1 MTLYPLGIFYLVLPL
16 TWALPVFCIGH
27 LFLGGVGMFVLGRRW
42 CGDATAAAVAG
53 AAYAF
58 NGLTLNSL
66 MWPNNIAALGWL
78 PWVMWALEA
87 AVQERGKKI
96 LIAAL
101 IGATQMLAG
110 APEIII
116 FTWALAGIF
125 ALLPVISRRDWRGL
139 PTAFLTLGIV
149 VALTAALAAAQLLP
163 FLNLLQESHRSAGVV
178 GYESPMPPWGWANFL
193 VPLFHTYKSHSGVYF
208 QAGQVWTSSYYI
220 SVVAIYLGLFG
231 AFSRRPRTW
240 LLLGGAAFCLIMA
253 LGNSGYLYSWLRER
267 FPQVAIMNFPIK
279 FVVPIIFA
287 VPALAAYGMS
297 RFREDMVKRDAVLV
311 ASGILAGIAA
321 LAWWSYAHPME
332 PGEWPT
338 AGVNALV
345 RGVFLI
351 GSAFLLLHAR
361 TVAAERRFWLSVVLV
376 GLILTDVATHV
387 PWQNPTVTPAAY
399 EPGLQQ
405 VRKLN
410 PIPSH
415 GASRAMLTGK
425 ALNEFRFSMQTD
437 AFRTYVGHRL
447 GLYDNCNLL
456 ENLPKTDGF
465 YSLYLPYESRM
476 RGILNTRTN
485 EPTGLLN
492 FMGVSHSS
500 DPKSII
506 NFVRR
511 EGFLPMVLIG
521 AKPMFLDETNALR
534 SVFNPAFDPRAT
546 VFFPANISNQVPAR
560 SAVSASILE
569 SQIEAETVRV
579 RYASPEDTILTI
591 AQTWHPNW
599 TVFIDR
605 KNAGPVLKANHAFQ
619 AVAVPAGEHTVELRY
634 LDRHFQTGAWVSG
647 TALALCLTGLAWRRK
662 LPRNDMARAGD
673 GERAQG

>member
-1 MTLYPLGIFYLVLPL
+1 MTSNGFEHSDRAAARSRFLAWNAPFFCAVLAVAIIFCFWDVLLGIRTFVFRDYGLFGYPLAAYNRELFWRGELPLWNPLTNCGLPYLAQWNTMTLYPLGIFYLVLPL

-332 PGEWPT
+332 PGE
-338 AGVNALV
+338 
-345 RGVFLI
+345 
-351 GSAFLLLHAR
+351 
-361 TVAAERRFWLSVVLV
+361 
-376 GLILTDVATHV
+376 
-387 PWQNPTVTPAAY
+387 
-399 EPGLQQ
+399 
-405 VRKLN
+405 
-410 PIPSH
+410 
-415 GASRAMLTGK
+415 
-425 ALNEFRFSMQTD
+425 
-437 AFRTYVGHRL
+437 
-447 GLYDNCNLL
+447 
-456 ENLPKTDGF
+456 
-465 YSLYLPYESRM
+465 
-476 RGILNTRTN
+476 
-485 EPTGLLN
+485 
-492 FMGVSHSS
+492 
-500 DPKSII
+500 
-506 NFVRR
+506 
-511 EGFLPMVLIG
+511 
-521 AKPMFLDETNALR
+521 
-534 SVFNPAFDPRAT
+534 
-546 VFFPANISNQVPAR
+546 
-560 SAVSASILE
+560 
-569 SQIEAETVRV
+569 
-579 RYASPEDTILTI
+579 
-591 AQTWHPNW
+591 
-599 TVFIDR
+599 
-605 KNAGPVLKANHAFQ
+605 
-619 AVAVPAGEHTVELRY
+619 
-634 LDRHFQTGAWVSG
+634 
-647 TALALCLTGLAWRRK
+647 
-662 LPRNDMARAGD
+662 
-673 GERAQG
+673 